1 MGSMSSEERRALG
14 MRAKEAAKSR
24 QDTLR
29 GSFQPTQ
36 PMTLADFYSA
46 RGAAYKAAQEATGEQ
61 FRREAGSG
69 LHEAFKG
76 LRAQE
81 QAAAQEHQAAITS
94 SGHALKAWH
103 KPFAPGSDAE
113 VEHKRQLVNRSLP
126 VETEK

>member
-1 MGSMSSEERRALG
+1 MTMSSEERLALG
-14 MRAKEAAKSR
+14 MRAKEAMQAR
-24 QDTLR
+24 QNTLR

-36 PMTLADFYSA
+36 HMTLSDFYTA
-46 RGAAYKAAQEATGEQ
+46 RGAAYKSAQQATGEQ

-69 LHEAFKG
+69 LSEAFKG
-76 LRAQE
+76 LREQE

-94 SGHALKAWH
+94 SGYALKAWH

-126 VETEK
+126 VESEK